1 MKRLVLA
8 AAIGATPLLIGLPA
22 KAQTIDAPNT
32 PVAGQSIADW
42 TAGWWGWLMP
52 FQYGATPLDDTTGAL
67 ANTNN
72 NGPVFY
78 VAGTSGGTANRTFTV
93 PAGRPLLIPV
103 LNQAFIQY
111 PVPIENQ
118 LAGYFYGG
126 TLSLNATIDGIPVS
140 NLSSYAETS
149 PVVDYGDALP
159 GSYGQASL
167 TPGFTGDPAC
177 PSFDPN
183 DLCPSMSVGYW
194 LMVNLPA
201 GEHVISTSGSED
213 YTVPPG
219 APYGL
224 SGTYA
229 WSTGTTI
236 TVDVI
241 PEPASALL
249 LLPAFFGIS
258 WFRKRLT
265 GHGACRS

>member
-1 MKRLVLA
+1 MNRLFNKIATAAVVIMAAHLA
-8 AAIGATPLLIGLPA
+8 Q
-22 KAQTIDAPNT
+22 AQTIDQPGSI
-32 PVAGQSIADW
+32 VAGQPIADW
-42 TAGWWGWLMP
+42 TAGWWGWIMP

-78 VAGTSGGTANRTFTV
+78 VAGTSSGTANRTFTV
-93 PAGRPLLIPV
+93 PAGIPLLIPV
-103 LNQAFIQY
+103 LNQVYIQY

-126 TLSLNATIDGIPVS
+126 TLSLNASIDGNPVS
-140 NLSSYAETS
+140 NLASYAETS

-159 GSYGQASL
+159 GSYGANSL

-177 PSFDPN
+177 PNFDVN

-201 GEHVISTSGSED
+201 GEHTISTSGSESF
-213 YTVPPG
+213 TVPPG

-229 WSTGTTI
+229 WTTGTTV
-236 TVDVI
+236 TVNVI

-249 LLPAFFGIS
+249 LLPAVFGIS
-258 WFRKRLT
+258 RWRKRA
-265 GHGACRS
+265 HGT